1 MREFLLDA
9 QHIVFDWNG
18 TLIDDVDLAVRAVN
32 RCCDLY
38 GLDAISRDEYRSKFR
53 FPIRDFYR
61 DLGFQVDSRSFDDV
75 IKNYLSVFDRDVFQC
90 ALHNG
95 TVALLEKLLDE
106 GKTLSILSASH
117 QSILTET
124 VDAKGLARHFTYVVG
139 LSDNHAHGK
148 LEIARE
154 LQDRSG
160 IAAHRTLYIGDTN
173 HDAEVATSMGWSFLM
188 VRSGHQAR
196 NREDNEAVDS
206 LREILV
212 HLQESE
218 HSSAAG
224 QRIREPAQ

>member
-1 MREFLLDA
+1 MRQLLLDA

-32 RCCDLY
+32 RCCNLY
-38 GLDAISRDEYRSKFR
+38 GLNAISRDEYRSKFR

-61 DLGFQVDSRSFDDV
+61 DLGFQVENRLFDDV
-75 IKNYLSVFDRDVFQC
+75 IKNYLSVFDRNVFQC
-90 ALHNG
+90 ALYEG

-106 GKTLSILSASH
+106 GKILSILSASH

-124 VDAKGLARHFTYVVG
+124 VGTKGLERYFTYVVG
-139 LSDNHAHGK
+139 LGDNHARGK
-148 LEIARE
+148 LGIARE

-160 IAAHRTLYIGDTN
+160 VATHRTLYIGDTN

-188 VRSGHQAR
+188 VRSGHQTR
-196 NREDNEAVDS
+196 SDKGNEAVDS

-212 HLQESE
+212 RLQESE
-218 HSSAAG
+218 HPGAPG
-224 QRIREPAQ
+224 QRTGGFAP